1 MRTRIHILGTFSAF
15 RRNNFSLLK
24 FSIFETRILSFTLYM
39 FQVIFVMTSKED
51 RGLVS
56 CALL

>member
-1 MRTRIHILGTFSAF
+1 MQTHIHILGTFSAF
-15 RRNNFSLLK
+15 RRNNCSLLK
-24 FSIFETRILSFTLYM
+24 FSVFKTRILSFTLYM

-51 RGLVS
+51 WGLVS

>member
-1 MRTRIHILGTFSAF
+1 MHTRIHILGTFSAF
-15 RRNNFSLLK
+15 GRNNFSLLK